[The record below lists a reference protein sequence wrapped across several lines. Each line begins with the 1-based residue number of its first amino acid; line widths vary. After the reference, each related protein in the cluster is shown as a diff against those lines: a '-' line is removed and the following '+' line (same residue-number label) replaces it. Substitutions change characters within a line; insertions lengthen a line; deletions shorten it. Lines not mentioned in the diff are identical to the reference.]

1 MVKTN
6 SVVGIGGSGAETGES
21 PRQLFSRLV
30 EEKKTGTHA
39 ERRNASASSTPH
51 RKASALVAKENPELL
66 RDYRADAKS
75 A

>member
-1 MVKTN
+1 M
-6 SVVGIGGSGAETGES
+6 GLGGSGAETGES
-21 PRQLFSRLV
+21 PRQLFSKLV
-30 EEKKTGTHA
+30 ENKKKELLQGDA
-39 ERRNASASSTPH
+39 SLGMLNAA